1 MFNVHTIFFN
11 NPVVAYFDTKFW
23 IYSFIFANFT
33 KYFSPWNLMTTSID
47 VLFNTCLWINLMSA
61 IYWMCYMFHSICGKR
76 KPWIKLNGQGTNWSQ
91 PCHSHCWFYHRHPV
105 IKWPFE
111 IQKFY
116 HPKKHQPLLL
126 FTFIQTLIHWSKEI
140 VLFYILTK
148 KYLYFIILY
157 ILLLSRASSAMS
169 ETSIP
174 GRERL
179 SRNSVEKVQL
189 LLLFCDYM
197 VYRLNLCLLLYCY
210 QICTYEN
217 NEKWVNSFIP
227 GISHLINYW
236 NKSFKNLLIF
246 VFFIEILQWI

>member
-1 MFNVHTIFFN
+1 MTIWNTEILSPQKTLTIIIVHLHSNIDSLVQRN
-11 NPVVAYFDTKFW
+11 CLVLYFDKEVFIFYNI
-23 IYSFIFANFT
+23 IYSA
-33 KYFSPWNLMTTSID
+33 
-47 VLFNTCLWINLMSA
+47 V
-61 IYWMCYMFHSICGKR
+61 
-76 KPWIKLNGQGTNWSQ
+76 
-91 PCHSHCWFYHRHPV
+91 
-105 IKWPFE
+105 
-111 IQKFY
+111 
-116 HPKKHQPLLL
+116 
-126 FTFIQTLIHWSKEI
+126 
-140 VLFYILTK
+140 
-148 KYLYFIILY
+148 
-157 ILLLSRASSAMS
+157 SRASSAMR

-217 NEKWVNSFIP
+217 NEKWVNSFIL

-246 VFFIEILQWI
+246 VFFIDILQWI

>member
-11 NPVVAYFDTKFW
+11 NPVVVYFDTKFW

-61 IYWMCYMFHSICGKR
+61 IYWMCYLFHNICGKR

-157 ILLLSRASSAMS
+157 SAVKQS
-169 ETSIP
+169 KQCN
-174 GRERL
+174 ER
-179 SRNSVEKVQL
+179 
-189 LLLFCDYM
+189 
-197 VYRLNLCLLLYCY
+197 
-210 QICTYEN
+210 
-217 NEKWVNSFIP
+217 
-227 GISHLINYW
+227 
-236 NKSFKNLLIF
+236 NKHS
-246 VFFIEILQWI
+246 W

>member
-1 MFNVHTIFFN
+1 MKLHIFWCLMYIPYFLTIMLLLILIQNFG
-11 NPVVAYFDTKFW
+11 
-23 IYSFIFANFT
+23 FIVLSLQTLPNI
-33 KYFSPWNLMTTSID
+33 SLPWNLMTTSID
-47 VLFNTCLWINLMSA
+47 VLFNACLWINLMSA
-61 IYWMCYMFHSICGKR
+61 IYWMCYLFHSICGKR

-157 ILLLSRASSAMS
+157 ILLLSRASSAMR

-189 LLLFCDYM
+189 LLLFCD
-197 VYRLNLCLLLYCY
+197 
-210 QICTYEN
+210 
-217 NEKWVNSFIP
+217 
-227 GISHLINYW
+227 
-236 NKSFKNLLIF
+236 
-246 VFFIEILQWI
+246 

>member
-1 MFNVHTIFFN
+1 MLFIECAICFTVY
-11 NPVVAYFDTKFW
+11 VVNASLESSWKVGAQIDLSHV
-23 IYSFIFANFT
+23 IY
-33 KYFSPWNLMTTSID
+33 
-47 VLFNTCLWINLMSA
+47 
-61 IYWMCYMFHSICGKR
+61 
-76 KPWIKLNGQGTNWSQ
+76 
-91 PCHSHCWFYHRHPV
+91 SHCWFYHRHPV

-157 ILLLSRASSAMS
+157 ILLLSRASSAMR

-189 LLLFCDYM
+189 LLLFCD
-197 VYRLNLCLLLYCY
+197 
-210 QICTYEN
+210 
-217 NEKWVNSFIP
+217 
-227 GISHLINYW
+227 
-236 NKSFKNLLIF
+236 
-246 VFFIEILQWI
+246 